1 MWLWQQRFLSIICAD
16 SVASRPIFH
25 YNETNILKTMIEE
38 DCFTKRPIREN
49 AS

>member
-1 MWLWQQRFLSIICAD
+1 MWLLQQLFLSIICVD
-16 SVASRPIFH
+16 SVASCAHFH

-38 DCFTKRPIREN
+38 DCFKERPDREN